1 MRRAEQRFIHPESA
15 SDYGEESFGASWGGA
30 SRGGSISGYA
40 TGGPFEKFEARPP
53 AERPPGAAPAPRS
66 TAVFVMPG
74 QRSTATASGVFSM
87 TVHGFG
93 GGGYDASMT
102 VQAIEWGMD
111 PTIKLTS
118 RFIKRYCVPS
128 AGGGAVALLG
138 SNAFARISGLC
149 PAGMDLSAL
158 KAAIEG
164 LGTVAT

>member
-1 MRRAEQRFIHPESA
+1 MELPDGWISPFPSSA
-15 SDYGEESFGASWGGA
+15 G
-30 SRGGSISGYA
+30 
-40 TGGPFEKFEARPP
+40 
-53 AERPPGAAPAPRS
+53 
-66 TAVFVMPG
+66 FVWDVAGDPNPDNG
-74 QRSTATASGVFSM
+74 
-87 TVHGFG
+87 HGFG

-102 VQAIEWGMD
+102 DQAIEWGMD

-158 KAAIEG
+158 KAAIDG